1 MLAYLACGTGA
12 VTALHV
18 YHEAI
23 NGLHGTENTT
33 RTAAAVV
40 AAAAAWGARD
50 KSAALTPFEV
60 EADRFIS
67 VFLWVAGGRSHSDR
81 HDGDRR

>member
-40 AAAAAWGARD
+40 AAAWGARD
-50 KSAALTPFEV
+50 KSAALIPFEV
-60 EADRFIS
+60 GAD

>member
-40 AAAAAWGARD
+40 AAAAWGARD
-50 KSAALTPFEV
+50 KSAALIPFEV
-60 EADRFIS
+60 EAD